1 MVMMIRMMKM
11 SVAVKEGV
19 AGCDEVVA
27 NWLPCAKTKL

>member
-1 MVMMIRMMKM
+1 MVMMIRMM